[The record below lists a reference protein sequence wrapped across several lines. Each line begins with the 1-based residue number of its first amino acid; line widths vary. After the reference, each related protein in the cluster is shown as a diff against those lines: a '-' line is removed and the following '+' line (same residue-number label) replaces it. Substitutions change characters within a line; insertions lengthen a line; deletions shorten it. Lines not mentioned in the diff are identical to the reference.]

1 MNFSLNFTITKS
13 RINRIKNIVFPVKI
27 HSQKPIKPQKTKQ
40 NNRKILFHFSQKKN
54 PLRKTPTN
62 NSKNAH

>member
-40 NNRKILFHFSQKKN
+40 NNRLKINKK
-54 PLRKTPTN
+54 
-62 NSKNAH
+62 